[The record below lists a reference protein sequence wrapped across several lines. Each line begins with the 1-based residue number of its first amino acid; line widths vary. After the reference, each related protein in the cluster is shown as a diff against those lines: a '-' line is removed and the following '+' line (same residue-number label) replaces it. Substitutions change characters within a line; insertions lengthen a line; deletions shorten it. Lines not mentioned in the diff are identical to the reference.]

1 MCGTHLGAKCIL
13 IVDDNEIIRR
23 CLRRVLESV
32 GGWTVCG
39 EARDGFEGIKKA
51 EELHPDLIILDLSM
65 PRLNGLETARVL
77 RRKMPDIPLLMYSA
91 HTESFI
97 EKEAVAA
104 GVSAVLSKTDDVN
117 NLVKRAH
124 ALLEAA

>member
-1 MCGTHLGAKCIL
+1 MSGIHLGAKWIL

-51 EELHPDLIILDLSM
+51 EELRPDLIILDLSM
-65 PRLNGLETARVL
+65 PRLNGLEAARVL
-77 RRKMPDIPLLMYSA
+77 SRKMPDIPLLMYSA
-91 HTESFI
+91 HTDCYI
-97 EKEAVAA
+97 EKDAVAA
-104 GVSAVLSKTDDVN
+104 GVRAVLSKGDDVN
-117 NLVKRAH
+117 ALVKQAH
-124 ALLEAA
+124 ALLEAG